1 MNILI
6 TGAAGLIGSAIA
18 KDLLNYG
25 ANLILCD
32 LKKNK
37 FIQKVE
43 IENKNQIFFKSIDIT
58 KQVQLKRFINLGLKK
73 FKRIDGAIHCAYP
86 KSKNFGQKFENLK
99 VKDLNYDLCGQLGG
113 SIIFSQ
119 EIVKIFKK
127 QRYGNLILISSARA

>member
-37 FIQKVE
+37 FIQKIE

-58 KQVQLKRFINLGLKK
+58 KKERINL
-73 FKRIDGAIHCAYP
+73 
-86 KSKNFGQKFENLK
+86 
-99 VKDLNYDLCGQLGG
+99 
-113 SIIFSQ
+113 
-119 EIVKIFKK
+119 
-127 QRYGNLILISSARA
+127 